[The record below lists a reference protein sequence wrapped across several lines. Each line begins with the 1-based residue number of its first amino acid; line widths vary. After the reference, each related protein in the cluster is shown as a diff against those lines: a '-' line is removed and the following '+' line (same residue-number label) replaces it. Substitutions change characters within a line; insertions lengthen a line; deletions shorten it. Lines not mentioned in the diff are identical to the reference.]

1 MLSKCRPKRRK
12 REKGRLVRER
22 LEARSAKERSKL
34 NRRGAFYR
42 FAFVK
47 RSFAWVRNPWTALLT
62 KVDAMIGLRPE
73 PLAPKAKLTKD
84 SKQQSK
90 GTGKEGASTTGI
102 VVALVRHEA
111 MATIKNASGT
121 H

>member
-1 MLSKCRPKRRK
+1 M
-12 REKGRLVRER
+12 REC
-22 LEARSAKERSKL
+22 LEARSAKERSKFSVVEHSTGL
-34 NRRGAFYR
+34 RLSREALHGLG
-42 FAFVK
+42 K
-47 RSFAWVRNPWTALLT
+47 LMGQTALLT
-62 KVDAMIGLRPE
+62 KVDAKIGLRPE

-111 MATIKNASGT
+111 F
-121 H
+121 